1 MTKFF
6 ARAWLIDNVN
16 QWWRMAS
23 VQFAVVMGSWN
34 LLDPDSQQRAITAA
48 LDLLGVPA
56 DRQIA
61 AVVLIFTLL
70 RLWKQPAIGG
80 QAKPEAGQ

>member
-1 MTKFF
+1 MNRLSP
-6 ARAWLIDNVN
+6 RAWLIDNAGK
-16 QWWRMAS
+16 WWRMAT
-23 VQFAVVMGSWN
+23 VRFAILMGGWN

-70 RLWKQPAIGG
+70 RLWKQP
-80 QAKPEAGQ
+80 KVTS